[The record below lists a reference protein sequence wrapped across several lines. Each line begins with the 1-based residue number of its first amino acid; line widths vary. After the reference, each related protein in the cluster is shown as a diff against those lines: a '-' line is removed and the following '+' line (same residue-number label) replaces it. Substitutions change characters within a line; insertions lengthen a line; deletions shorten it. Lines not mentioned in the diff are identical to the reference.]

1 MPRPRRTKAEQD
13 ALDQWLQ
20 ARAAENQALPL
31 SDWPALRYARDSAL
45 AIMEDVV
52 TRAEYEDDLPREWA

>member
-1 MPRPRRTKAEQD
+1 MARPRRTKAEQD

-31 SDWPALRYARDSAL
+31 SEWTTLQYARDSAL
-45 AIMEDVV
+45 ATMEDVV